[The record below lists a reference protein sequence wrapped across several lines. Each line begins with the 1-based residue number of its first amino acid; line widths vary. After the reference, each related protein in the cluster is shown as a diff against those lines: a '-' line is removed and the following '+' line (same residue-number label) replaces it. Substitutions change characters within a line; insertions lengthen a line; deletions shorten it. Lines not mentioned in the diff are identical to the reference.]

1 MARKKLKSA
10 SDQRTFV
17 MVYHDFLES
26 DLLDYYEKLVFIY
39 LKKFTNTNT
48 NQCFPSVKT
57 LSGLTGI
64 SLNKVKSILNSLEA
78 KGVITKSNR
87 SRPDGG
93 KSSNSYTLYD
103 YAEIWGVNGS
113 ADLESVATQVDE
125 QKLVAQ
131 VRAMGYTVSK
141 EKESEDMSPTK
152 VNIYSDSKN
161 NQFNSKANNTLKKN
175 ESQDLERYTLEDIK
189 ELFDYPVMVTDHP
202 ELRQDVDIA
211 ITILY
216 DTLNTTK
223 KTIRVAGE
231 DLPAMA
237 VIGKLMKL
245 TYAEII
251 YSIQKYAESVSDV
264 KNPRAYMLTIL
275 YRSKEQY
282 ALEIQNQISRSEA

>member
-1 MARKKLKSA
+1 MARKKLKAA
-10 SDQRTFV
+10 SDQRPFV

-64 SLNKVKSILNSLEA
+64 SVNKVKSILKSLEE
-78 KGVITKSNR
+78 KGVISKSNR

-113 ADLESVATQVDE
+113 ADVKSVAAQVDE

-161 NQFNSKANNTLKKN
+161 NRFSEQNNTLKKC
-175 ESQDLERYTLEDIK
+175 ESQDQERYTLEDIQ

-202 ELRQDVDIA
+202 ELRQDVDTA
-211 ITILY
+211 LTILHE
-216 DTLNTTK
+216 TLNTTK

-245 TYAEII
+245 THEQII

-275 YRSKEQY
+275 YRAKEQQS
-282 ALEIQNQISRSEA
+282 LEIQNQISRSEA